1 MFLDANRINYAV
13 GMQIKSYALL
23 QWIGNAIR
31 QKRLS
36 FAVIHQATTLK
47 ESAVQWLDNQ
57 YLSLPSETRV
67 DRSELP
73 TFANMFCTYLENS
86 FDLQANPGKVQYSP
100 DCHCYCPMCSWLVDA
115 PNLKSKKLDHSHK
128 KRAEKMQLK
137 AVEQLRL
144 DCGLPFDE
152 TKVQTIV
159 KEHPSTTALL
169 AYGANQVL
177 PRSRYFSIS
186 D

>member
-73 TFANMFCTYLENS
+73 TFANMFFTYLENS

-115 PNLKSKKLDHSHK
+115 PNLK
-128 KRAEKMQLK
+128 
-137 AVEQLRL
+137 
-144 DCGLPFDE
+144 
-152 TKVQTIV
+152 
-159 KEHPSTTALL
+159 
-169 AYGANQVL
+169 
-177 PRSRYFSIS
+177 
-186 D
+186 